1 MAAVSSVVATGR
13 RMKIR
18 EGFIV
23 HCEHTARRGPR
34 AKTLRPSSSGK
45 RGVDT
50 VKLEHRDL
58 GATSMKLHF
67 HGAAGDVTGA
77 AFQLTTRQA
86 SVLVDCGLYQG
97 NRQTVAKNRN
107 VPRLARR
114 HVDAVVVSH
123 AHLDH
128 IGRLPLLT
136 KRGYTGPLFGTEPT
150 FDLGRVIMRDA
161 LRLQLGDLER
171 ENRRRTRDR

>member
-1 MAAVSSVVATGR
+1 
-13 RMKIR
+13 
-18 EGFIV
+18 
-23 HCEHTARRGPR
+23 
-34 AKTLRPSSSGK
+34 
-45 RGVDT
+45 
-50 VKLEHRDL
+50 
-58 GATSMKLHF
+58 MKLHF

-77 AFQLTTRQA
+77 AFQLTTERA

-97 NRQTVAKNRN
+97 RQAAVKNHN
-107 VPRLARR
+107 VPTLARR

-136 KRGYTGPLFGTEPT
+136 KRGYKGPIYGTKQT
-150 FDLGRVIMRDA
+150 FELGRLIMRDA

-171 ENRRRTRDR
+171 ENRRRLRDGRPPLVPLYGDADVRKLGPAL